1 MDQVDRE
8 REDDERA
15 DRSERLSIEVIGGSS
30 PTLVVVGDL
39 DAYTV
44 GALEQELTNLD
55 PGSDVRI
62 DLSGVAFMDSSGI
75 RVLVRLDNALR
86 EADRQLV
93 LSAPSAPVL
102 RLFELTA
109 LVGRFHIDPS
119 AP

>member
-1 MDQVDRE
+1 MDRE
-8 REDDERA
+8 RVDDDRA
-15 DRSERLSIEVIGGSS
+15 DRSERLSVELMGGPT

-44 GALEQELTNLD
+44 GALEQELRNLD
-55 PGSDVRI
+55 ADSDVRI

-75 RVLVRLDNALR
+75 RVLVRLDNSLR
-86 EADRQLV
+86 EAGRQLT